1 MRWWVVL
8 SILTFALAG
17 QAQSGATPRS
27 ALTTCLQNAR
37 HGNDPQSR
45 DLSAIQCLKKWGHFL
60 SSKNCLSFAKT
71 LEYSNHAEDGR
82 FFCLYEL
89 TDAQTLH
96 DCFEISKSFAY
107 GDNADEANWICLK
120 KWNQKMSVK
129 QCVQFAQK
137 MSYPAQEERALSYCQ
152 NELRVS
158 PTMSECVSLAQ
169 KLNPTYSPQQLK
181 VNCKT
186 KILNN
191 VLPE

>member
-1 MRWWVVL
+1 MRWWAVL
-8 SILTFALAG
+8 FILAYALAG
-17 QAQSGATPRS
+17 QAQSGAESHP
-27 ALTTCLQNAR
+27 ALTACLQNAR

-45 DLSAIQCLKKWGHFL
+45 DLSAIQCLKKLGRGI
-60 SSKNCLSFAKT
+60 SSKSCLFIAKS

-82 FFCLYEL
+82 FFCLHDL
-89 TDAQTLH
+89 TNAQSLH
-96 DCFEISKSFAY
+96 DCFDVSKSFAY

-120 KWNQKMSVK
+120 KWNQKMRVK

-137 MSYPAQEERALSYCQ
+137 MSYPAQEARALSYCQ

-169 KLNPTYSPQQLK
+169 KLTPTYSPQQLK
-181 VNCKT
+181 AECKT
-186 KILNN
+186 K